1 MVFRSSFQNRHHAIN
16 SKYMTFILLGFHP
29 PLKINFQGS
38 QLKGTAPEKG
48 YTLRVVYLT
57 KPSLKIDFP

>member
-1 MVFRSSFQNRHHAIN
+1 
-16 SKYMTFILLGFHP
+16 MTFILLGFHP